1 MMCTI
6 CFRKNWPWPHDK
18 VTTECNHSYC
28 RKCLINWVKS
38 ENWACNKCPVCRGYL
53 NQEWRNMLLTDRLP
67 VMPSRPKTR
76 LFLAKERVQRL
87 LANWEADPRVGEHSV
102 EMMYDLA
109 KKIRNEKIIF
119 NNDSRF
125 KRIYNCRM
133 KNFAES
139 YDEKFLD
146 LLVE

>member
-1 MMCTI
+1 MICTI
-6 CFRKNWPWPHDK
+6 CFRKKWTRWPHDR

-28 RKCLINWVKS
+28 RNCIVNWIKS
-38 ENWACNKCPVCRGYL
+38 ENWGRNTCPVCRTYL
-53 NQEWRNMLLTDRLP
+53 NAVWRNTLFKQLVVP
-67 VMPSRPKTR
+67 PRPRTR

>member
-1 MMCTI
+1 
-6 CFRKNWPWPHDK
+6 
-18 VTTECNHSYC
+18 
-28 RKCLINWVKS
+28 
-38 ENWACNKCPVCRGYL
+38 
-53 NQEWRNMLLTDRLP
+53 MLLTDRLP

-133 KNFAES
+133 KKFAES